1 MTTLIT
7 RLFEDQEKARYVKE
21 RAVFMGVPSRD
32 MSVITKGSAEDDAGL
47 TAKMQAAGV
56 DDSALGTYL
65 AHVKE
70 GQAVF
75 AVRATYKPLMAA
87 TKMRELLAKHDPLEA
102 GNVVEDRFVPDGPQ
116 KASSILTEHPHFLTV
131 PMHRTGYEGG
141 PVTAGLGWPMLRARK
156 PSNSVMK
163 GGKFM
168 SRSFW
173 PMPLVSDKPRKT
185 SVIEGGRHMSKSFW
199 PMPLISRKPR
209 KNSVIRGG
217 DLPLSRALGWPPV
230 S

>member
-1 MTTLIT
+1 MTNIIT
-7 RLFEDQEKARYVKE
+7 RLFEDDEKARYVKE

-32 MSVITKGSAEDDAGL
+32 MSVIGKGGADDAEL
-47 TAKMQAAGV
+47 TEKMQSAGV
-56 DDSALGTYL
+56 DDSALETYL
-65 AHVKE
+65 KHIKK
-70 GQAVF
+70 GHAVF
-75 AVRATYKPLMAA
+75 VVRATYKPLMAA
-87 TKMRELLAKHDPLEA
+87 TKMRELLAKHEPLDA
-102 GNVVEDRFVPDGPQ
+102 GDVVEDRFVPDGPQ
-116 KASSILTEHPHFLTV
+116 KAPSILTEHPHFLTV
-131 PMHRTGYEGG
+131 RMDRTGYEGG

-156 PSNSVMK
+156 PSDSVMK

-173 PMPLVSDKPRKT
+173 PMPLLSDKPRKK
-185 SVIEGGRHMSKSFW
+185 SVIEGGKHMSKAFW
-199 PMPLISRKPR
+199 PMPLISKTER

>member
-1 MTTLIT
+1 MTNIIT
-7 RLFEDQEKARYVKE
+7 RVFEDTEKARYVKE

-32 MSVITKGSAEDDAGL
+32 MSVISKSSADDDAGL
-47 TAKMQAAGV
+47 TENMQAAGV
-56 DDSALGTYL
+56 DDSALETYL
-65 AHVKE
+65 KHIKK
-70 GQAVF
+70 GHAVF

-87 TKMRELLAKHDPLEA
+87 TKMRELLAKHDPLDA
-102 GNVVEDRFVPDGPQ
+102 GDVVEDRFVPDGPQ
-116 KASSILTEHPHFLTV
+116 KTPSILTEHPLFLTV

-156 PSNSVMK
+156 PSEAVMK

-168 SRSFW
+168 SRAFW
-173 PMPLVSDKPRKT
+173 PMPLLSDKPRKK

-199 PMPLISRKPR
+199 PMPLLSRKPR
-209 KNSVIRGG
+209 TNSVIRGG